1 MKITIISSSMRNDS
15 ESKKIGNS
23 IYQLLQHKN
32 SSENKHIDLVD
43 YNLPFFNDTLEENVS
58 LQSIWNPISE
68 QLSTSDAFV
77 FVTPEWNGMASPV
90 LKNFFMYV
98 DTELAHKPAL
108 LVSVTATTTN
118 GAYPIAELRS
128 SSYKNNHV
136 VYIPHHMIIRNVKNV
151 FNSEIP
157 DPENKDDVYLHTRMN
172 HALDE
177 LITYGNYL
185 SRMRTENP
193 FDLEQFSNGM

>member
-1 MKITIISSSMRNDS
+1 
-15 ESKKIGNS
+15 
-23 IYQLLQHKN
+23 
-32 SSENKHIDLVD
+32 
-43 YNLPFFNDTLEENVS
+43 
-58 LQSIWNPISE
+58 
-68 QLSTSDAFV
+68 
-77 FVTPEWNGMASPV
+77 
-90 LKNFFMYV
+90 
-98 DTELAHKPAL
+98 
-108 LVSVTATTTN
+108 
-118 GAYPIAELRS
+118 
-128 SSYKNNHV
+128 
-136 VYIPHHMIIRNVKNV
+136 MIIRNVKNV